1 VVDGLSPLLAKRF
14 GIDPA
19 LVSAPVATTVVDVL
33 GLVIYFAIAS
43 LLLGV

>member
-1 VVDGLSPLLAKRF
+1 
-14 GIDPA
+14 
-19 LVSAPVATTVVDVL
+19 VSAPVVTTVVDVL